1 MARTAKQKASDKVRG
16 AAARREGRKI
26 GRSVDTRRVRSEA
39 AATGRLAGQ
48 AKRAGANV
56 SSRET
61 DSRVRETDAA
71 FRQTNKKDRKYT
83 SSAFTALDTVDKRK
97 ARADRRTK
105 AGQAVRKRVTGSP
118 SSGSKSAKSRKI
130 AKERAAR
137 SGNSSSSAAARVR
150 RLMG

>member
-1 MARTAKQKASDKVRG
+1 MARNVRKKVSDKVSS

-26 GRSVDTRRVRSEA
+26 GRSVDMRRVRSEA

-48 AKRAGANV
+48 AKKAGRNV

-61 DSRVRETDAA
+61 DSRVRERDAA
-71 FRQTNKKDRKYT
+71 FKQTNRNDRKYT
-83 SSAFTALDTVDKRK
+83 SSAFTALDTVEKRK

-105 AGQAVRKRVTGSP
+105 VGQAVRKRVTGSP

-130 AKERAAR
+130 ARESAAR